1 MAEYEIFFKESVWKD
16 LRKVPKNDL
25 KRILSRLERLA
36 SDPRAEGCEKLA
48 GHDLYRVRQGKV
60 RIVYSIQDNQLT
72 IWVIKIGHRKDAY
85 RCSRPLPDLPKNE
98 KYSSATFI

>member
-25 KRILSRLERLA
+25 RRILSRLERLA

-48 GHDLYRVRQGKV
+48 GHDLYRVRQGRY
-60 RIVYSIQDNQLT
+60 RIVYSIQDNRLT
-72 IWVIKIGHRKDAY
+72 IWVIKIGHRKDVY
-85 RCSRPLPDLPKNE
+85 R
-98 KYSSATFI
+98 